1 MPHIGSSADGT
12 TTNPGAGR
20 RAIANVP
27 RFAAHQCLLGP
38 IRECLDSGGKS
49 CLKVPGKGHLW
60 LDGEAGLYRSEMD
73 SPAEFYCA
81 GPAELVRAGDT
92 APPARLVARPADE
105 VLYLA
110 AWHARKDA
118 LLDECQPF
126 DVVQLRCWPNFTR
139 LPHTRYLLPL
149 SSLLSRRPSSLS
161 FAFRMLRVPEADAL
175 RFYSA
180 AMAAGYLRVISSQ
193 PVTSSGVDESPSG
206 DRSGSFWSRLFDR
219 ISGL

>member
-1 MPHIGSSADGT
+1 MHQTGSSADGT
-12 TTNPGAGR
+12 SADISHGR
-20 RAIANVP
+20 KAFANVP
-27 RFAAHQCLLGP
+27 RFSASQCLLGP
-38 IRECLDSGGKS
+38 IRECLASGVKS
-49 CLKVPGKGHLW
+49 CLEVPGKGRLW
-60 LDGEAGLYRSEMD
+60 LDGEAGLYRGEMD
-73 SPAEFYCA
+73 SVAEFFSA
-81 GPAELVRAGDT
+81 EPANLVRT
-92 APPARLVARPADE
+92 RETEPPARLIARPADE
-105 VLYLA
+105 ALYLA
-110 AWHARKDA
+110 AWHARGEA

-161 FAFRMLRVPEADAL
+161 FAFRMLRVPETDAL

-180 AMAAGYLRVISSQ
+180 AMAAAYLRVISSQ
-193 PVTSSGVDESPSG
+193 PVTSSGMEESPAG

>member
-1 MPHIGSSADGT
+1 MPQIGSSADET
-12 TTNPGAGR
+12 TTDPAASR

-27 RFAAHQCLLGP
+27 RFAAQQCLLGP
-38 IRECLDSGGKS
+38 IRECLDSGEKN
-49 CLKVPGKGHLW
+49 CLEVPEKGRLW
-60 LDGEAGLYRSEMD
+60 LDGEAGLYRSEMVSSAD
-73 SPAEFYCA
+73 FYSA
-81 GPAELVRAGDT
+81 DPAELVRARDT
-92 APPARLVARPADE
+92 VPPARLIARPADE

-110 AWHARKDA
+110 AWHARQDA

-126 DVVQLRCWPNFTR
+126 DVVQLHCWPNFTR

-149 SSLLSRRPSSLS
+149 SSLLSRRPSSLA

-193 PVTSSGVDESPSG
+193 PATASGGDEPTASE
-206 DRSGSFWSRLFDR
+206 RSGSFWSRLFER